1 VRLLETNGVLRAL
14 ITGING
20 FVGGHLAEHLLASGR
35 WDVTGLT
42 RQETLRFSA
51 LQRQI
56 SLVRADLMDHE
67 QTQRAV
73 AEAQPDVIFHL
84 AGQPFVPESFRDP
97 AQTLAQN
104 TLPALHLIQAVL
116 HERPTT
122 RLVIIGTNEEYGQTT
137 ADQLPINETTPLR
150 PTNPYGV
157 SKAAQ
162 CLLTCQ
168 YHYSHRLD
176 CVYLRPFTHI
186 GPRQNERFVT
196 ASFARQLARIEA
208 GLQPA
213 TVEVGNLA
221 AQRDLTDV
229 RDIVAGYELAARFAD
244 SGEVYNIGSG
254 RPVSIQDVLDQLI
267 AGCRAAVEVRINPTL
282 FRPIDV
288 PLVACDATRLRR
300 RTGWQ
305 PQYPLERTLNDI
317 LDYWREVT
325 AADQQPSAGR

>member
-1 VRLLETNGVLRAL
+1 MLRAL

-20 FVGGHLAEHLLASGR
+20 FVGGHLAEHLLNCGG
-35 WDVTGLT
+35 WDVSGLT
-42 RQETLRFSA
+42 RQEHLRYRA
-51 LQRQI
+51 LERQI
-56 SLVRADLMDHE
+56 HLVRADLMDAG
-67 QTQRAV
+67 QTQRAL

-116 HERPTT
+116 AQRPTT
-122 RLVIIGTNEEYGQTT
+122 RLVIIGTNEEYGQT
-137 ADQLPINETTPLR
+137 APELLPINETTPLR

-196 ASFARQLARIEA
+196 ASFARQLARIEL

-213 TVEVGNLA
+213 VVEVGNLA

-229 RDIVAGYELAARFAD
+229 RDIVAGYELAARCAD

-254 RPVSIQDVLDQLI
+254 QPVSIQEVLERLI
-267 AGCRAAVEVRINPTL
+267 SGCRVPVDVRINPAL

-288 PLVACDATRLRR
+288 PLVACDASKLRL

-305 PQYPLERTLNDI
+305 PALTLDRTLTDI
-317 LDYWREVT
+317 LNYWRDVT
-325 AADQQPSAGR
+325 AAEPPTAAGSAD